1 MTDQRPAG
9 IADTDVYI
17 TRAFDAPR
25 ALVWRFWTEP
35 ALIATWFGPDEVHV
49 PVDKVSVDM
58 RPGGHWNITMVDNA
72 TGAEY
77 PVRAKIVEVVEP
89 EYFIG
94 ETEAETAQGPLE
106 RVRLHVQFHDHGE
119 KTRVTL
125 HQGPFTAEF
134 RDMTVA
140 GWEAS
145 FVKMDKSFAGESA

>member
-1 MTDQRPAG
+1 MTDQRPTG

-17 TRAFDAPR
+17 TRAFAAPR

-35 ALIATWFGPDEVHV
+35 ELIATWFGPDEVHV
-49 PVDKVSVDM
+49 PADKVSVDM

-77 PVRAKIVEVVEP
+77 PVRARILEVVEP

-106 RVRLHVQFHDHGE
+106 QVRLQVQFHDHGE

-134 RDMTVA
+134 RDMTAA

-145 FVKMDKSFAGESA
+145 FVKMDTSFAGESA